1 MKHTRTDTGNTNRT
15 EMMKSRNLSIVR
27 GKGDFSFWFQ
37 VEKSTRVHVF
47 AISTLG
53 RAIFSVFF

>member
-15 EMMKSRNLSIVR
+15 EMMKSRNLSIGR